1 MHEVFSVSAY
11 VRHIQEVG
19 GSDPVFFS
27 VIQGTQ
33 SALVVD
39 TAYGVGDNRGW
50 VDRNVQAPYR
60 VVNTHGHLDHV
71 QGNAQFEEAWI
82 HPADLPA
89 YQRANSRMMRLSTFF
104 QFGLAAGLPKSR
116 KDAFIAAPQ
125 TVMHELDGNERF
137 DLGGVHVQVVE
148 LPGHTKGEIG
158 LLVEEDRLLLSGD
171 SFSDDCFMF
180 GDNHDSLDVLANSL
194 EKALSLPFDRYLGS
208 HTHEPLPQGFLE
220 TVLQNA
226 RQRRVVSGSDEVIN
240 GVETLTIQAE
250 GPYGVSK
257 IRIPASDGEA

>member
-1 MHEVFSVSAY
+1 MHEVFPVSTH
-11 VRHIQEVG
+11 VRHIQEIG

-27 VIQGTQ
+27 VAQGSR

-39 TAYGVGDNRGW
+39 TAYGVGDTRGW
-50 VDRNVQAPYR
+50 VDQNVSVPYR
-60 VVNTHGHLDHV
+60 VINTHGHLDHV
-71 QGNAQFEEAWI
+71 QGNSQFEEAWI

-89 YQRANSRMMRLSTFF
+89 YDRANSRMMRLSTFF
-104 QFGLAAGLPKSR
+104 QFGLANGLPKSA
-116 KDAFIAAPQ
+116 KDAFITAPQ
-125 TVMHELDGNERF
+125 TVMHALDGNERF
-137 DLGGVHVQVVE
+137 DLGGVHVRVVE

-180 GDNHDSLDVLANSL
+180 GDNHDSLETLASSL
-194 EKALSLPFDRYLGS
+194 EKALALPFDAYLGS
-208 HTHEPLPQGFLE
+208 HTHETLPREFLA

-226 RQRRVVSGSDEVIN
+226 RQQRVVPGSEEVIN

-257 IRIPASDGEA
+257 IRIPASGAEA